1 MSGIRVLHLRA
12 SNFYGGP
19 ERQLHLHALQ
29 AKSSE
34 MELHIASF
42 SERHQSPE
50 FLKVIEADGIPIH
63 LVEVTSAYD
72 RGAIGKLRDLLNR
85 SGISILCTHDYRS
98 HLIGWLAARGSAV
111 RWIAF
116 SRGFTQDNWKVR
128 LYHGIEKF
136 IIRFADRVVAVSESQ
151 AEKLRQLRVA
161 PEKIVVVRN
170 AIDPEAFQ
178 SIERLSL
185 RKRFTLPADS
195 IVGFACGRFS
205 AEKGQADLIRA
216 TAIASARAPRL
227 RLIMAGNGPE
237 FERCRELIT
246 RHHLEQIVFMPGFER
261 DAVAYLKD
269 ADFLVNPSLS
279 EGLPNVIL
287 EAMAVGVPV
296 IATNVGGVPELLTDN
311 ESGLLVPPSDPM
323 SLATAILRLVDNLD
337 LRGRLAATA
346 SQVLSTGFSF
356 EQQCGALHD
365 LYRETHGHA

>member
-19 ERQLHLHALQ
+19 ERQLHFHALQ

-34 MELHIASF
+34 IELHIASF
-42 SERHQSPE
+42 SERNRSPE
-50 FLKVIEADGIPIH
+50 FLKVIEADGIPVH
-63 LVEVTSAYD
+63 LIDVSSAYD
-72 RGAIGKLRDLLNR
+72 RGAIGKLRDLLDR
-85 SGISILCTHDYRS
+85 SEINILCTHDYRS

-116 SRGFTQDNWKVR
+116 SRGFTQDNWKIR

-136 IIRFADRVVAVSESQ
+136 IIRFADRVVAVSASQ
-151 AEKLRQLRVA
+151 AEKLRQLHVA
-161 PEKIVVVRN
+161 PEKIAVVHN
-170 AIDPEAFQ
+170 AIDPIVFQ

-185 RKRFTLPADS
+185 RQRFALPAES

-216 TAIASARAPRL
+216 MAIASARDPRL
-227 RLIMAGNGPE
+227 RLIMVGDGPE
-237 FERCRELIT
+237 FELCRELVT
-246 RHHLEQIVFMPGFER
+246 RQQLEQIVFMPGFER

-311 ESGLLVPPSDPM
+311 ESGLLVPPSDPAA
-323 SLATAILRLVDNLD
+323 LATAMLRLVDNSD
-337 LRGRLAATA
+337 LRKRFARTA

-356 EQQCGALHD
+356 EQQFGELHD
-365 LYRETHGHA
+365 VYWEAQGHA